1 MNFSK
6 KISFLIV
13 FIFLV
18 FRAFSQQIGIG
29 EWRDELPYYMCISVT
44 EDETKIYSATPYALF
59 YFDKADNSVQRI
71 TKINGLSDIGISTI
85 NYSKEY
91 KTLVIAYENA
101 NIDILKDNVI
111 INISDIKRASI
122 LGNKTINNI
131 YFIGKYAYLSCG
143 FGIVVLDIDKEEIH
157 DTYYIGLN
165 GSQVNVLALTK
176 DNQDTLFAATDK
188 GIYLA
193 SANSP
198 NLANYESWKKDKK
211 IDTNLVYNTIANFS
225 GGIVVNKHRATD
237 VKPNGD
243 TLFRYS
249 DGKWNSWVYNGAD
262 PIGKI
267 QSTNNYLCV
276 TYKYYVRLFGPD
288 YNFIVQIFTYDPG
301 NPFPLDAIVDKDNI
315 AWIGDTYSGLVSND
329 LTNQTFSKID
339 LSGPL
344 TARAFSMSIS
354 GNDLYIAPG
363 GRDNSYTPLY
373 NQGQIYHF
381 DNTNWFN
388 SSMSDLGNV
397 PDIVTISIDPSDNKR
412 IYAGSW
418 GRGLIELYDGALVA
432 KYGESNSTLRHH
444 SGTSDTSEI
453 RVGGTAFDQHG
464 NLWVVN
470 SHNNSCLSMK
480 SGYVWTG
487 FNISKAND
495 SDLGQL
501 MVDRYDQKWILMR
514 YSNLNTNS
522 ILVFTDNGTPD
533 DLSDDKSKLLNSA
546 AGSGNISGSYV
557 NALAEDRNGQVWVGS
572 EKGICVFY
580 SPENIFVPGQNFDAQ
595 QILVQQGSYTQYLLE
610 NEMVTAIAVDGANQK
625 WIGTDR
631 GGVFLFSPDG
641 TKQIYHFT
649 IDDSPLFS
657 NRITALAINPL
668 TGEVFIGTDKG
679 VISFKSTATEGGD
692 TFSDVYAYPN
702 PVKEGY
708 TGYIAIKGLVQDAE
722 VKITDISGRLI
733 YSTKAAGGQAIWDG
747 KNFSGRR
754 AKTGVYLV
762 MASNEDG
769 SEKIVTKILIIN

>member
-1 MNFSK
+1 MNLFK
-6 KISFLIV
+6 RIP
-13 FIFLV
+13 FLV
-18 FRAFSQQIGIG
+18 VFTLFMLRAFSQQIGIG

-44 EDETKIYSATPYALF
+44 EDESKIYAATPYALF
-59 YFDKADNSVQRI
+59 YFDKSDNSVQRI

-91 KTLVIAYENA
+91 KTVVIAYENA
-101 NIDILKDNVI
+101 NIDMLKNNSI

-157 DTYYIGLN
+157 DTYYIGLS
-165 GSQVNVLALTK
+165 GSQVNVLSLTK
-176 DNQDTLFAATDK
+176 DDQDTLFAATDK

-193 SANSP
+193 YANSP
-198 NLANYESWKKDKK
+198 NLANYESWKKDKR

-225 GGIVVNKHRATD
+225 GEIIVNKHRATQEN
-237 VKPNGD
+237 PLGD

-249 DGKWNSWVYNGAD
+249 NGHWNKWVLEDASTIW
-262 PIGKI
+262 KI
-267 QSTNNYLCV
+267 QSTNNYLCI
-276 TYKYYVRLFGPD
+276 TYHYFVKLFGPD
-288 YNFIVQIFTYDPG
+288 YNFLGQIYNYFPG
-301 NPFPLDAIVDKDNI
+301 NPFPLDAIVDKNQI
-315 AWIGDTYSGLVSND
+315 VWIGDNYSGLVSND
-329 LTNQTFSKID
+329 LINQTFSKID

-344 TARAFSMSIS
+344 TSKVFSMSIS
-354 GNDLYIAPG
+354 GNDLYISPG
-363 GRDNSYTPLY
+363 GRDNSYTPLTI
-373 NQGQIYHF
+373 QGQIYHF
-381 DNTNWFN
+381 DNTNWWNF
-388 SSMSDLGNV
+388 SMTDLGNV
-397 PDIVTISIDPSDNKR
+397 TNIVTVSTDPSDNKR

-418 GRGLIELYDGALVA
+418 GQGLIELYNGILVA
-432 KYGESNSTLRHH
+432 KYNESNSTLKHH
-444 SGTSDTSEI
+444 SQSPDTTDI
-453 RVGGTAFDQHG
+453 RVGGTAFDQSG

-470 SHNNSCLSMK
+470 THNNFCLSRK
-480 SGYVWTG
+480 SGNDWIGY
-487 FNISKAND
+487 NISIANE

-501 MVDRYDQKWILMR
+501 MIDRYGQKWIVMR
-514 YSNLNTNS
+514 YTNLNPNS
-522 ILVFTDNGTPD
+522 ILIFTDNGTPD
-533 DLSDDKSKLLNSA
+533 DLSDDKSRLLNSTV
-546 AGSGNISGSYV
+546 GSGNIPGNSV
-557 NALAEDRNGQVWVGS
+557 NAMAEDRNGQVWIGT

-580 SPENIFVPGQNFDAQ
+580 SPENIFISGQNFDAQ

-649 IDDSPLFS
+649 IENSPLFS

-668 TGEVFIGTDKG
+668 TGEVYIGTDKG
-679 VISFKSTATEGGD
+679 IISFKSTATEGGD
-692 TFSDVYAYPN
+692 SFSDVYAYPN

-733 YSTKAAGGQAIWDG
+733 FATKASGGQAIWDG
-747 KNFSGRR
+747 KNFSGKR

-762 MASNEDG
+762 FASNETG

>member
-1 MNFSK
+1 MNLNKRILFPV
-6 KISFLIV
+6 V
-13 FIFLV
+13 FTLFVL
-18 FRAFSQQIGIG
+18 RAFSQQIGIG

-44 EDETKIYSATPYALF
+44 EDDSKIYSATPYALF

-101 NIDILKDNVI
+101 NIDILKNNSI

-143 FGIVVLDIDKEEIH
+143 FGIVVLDIEKEEIH

-165 GSQVNVLALTK
+165 GSQVNVLSLTK
-176 DNQDTLFAATDK
+176 NDQDTLFAASDK

-193 SANSP
+193 DANSP
-198 NLANYESWKKDKK
+198 NLANYESWKKDKRM
-211 IDTNLVYNTIANFS
+211 DTNSVYNTISFFS
-225 GGIVVNKHRATD
+225 GEVIVNKHLTTNNR
-237 VKPNGD
+237 D
-243 TLFRYS
+243 TLFRFS
-249 DGKWNSWVYNGAD
+249 NGHWNKWVHEGANT
-262 PIGKI
+262 IWKI

-276 TYKYYVRLFGPD
+276 TYNYFVRLFKPD
-288 YNFIVQIFTYDPG
+288 YDFFVQIYSYFPG
-301 NPFPLDAIVDKDNI
+301 NPYPLDAIVDKDQI
-315 AWIGDTYSGLVSND
+315 AWIGDNYSGLVSND
-329 LTNQTFSKID
+329 LINQTFSKVD

-344 TARAFSMSIS
+344 TAKAFSLSIS
-354 GNDLYIAPG
+354 GNDLYVAPG
-363 GRDNSYTPLY
+363 GRDNSYTPLS

-381 DNTNWFN
+381 DNTNWWN
-388 SSMSDLGNV
+388 SGMSDLGNV
-397 PDIVTISIDPSDNKR
+397 TNIVTISVDPSDNKR

-418 GRGLIELYDGALVA
+418 GQGLIELYDGTLVA
-432 KYGESNSTLRHH
+432 KYDETNSSLHHH
-444 SGTSDTSEI
+444 SASSDSSDI
-453 RVGGTAFDQHG
+453 RVGGTGFDQSG

-470 SHNNSCLSMK
+470 THNNFCLSRK
-480 SGYVWTG
+480 SGNSWKAY
-487 FNISKAND
+487 NISISNE

-501 MVDRYDQKWILMR
+501 MIDSYDQKWIVMR
-514 YSNLNTNS
+514 YNNLNPNS
-522 ILVFTDNGTPD
+522 ILIFTDNGTPD
-533 DLSDDKSKLLNSA
+533 DLSDDKSKLLNSTV
-546 AGSGNISGSYV
+546 GSGNIAGQSV
-557 NALAEDRNGQVWVGS
+557 NAMAEDRNGQVWIGT

-668 TGEVFIGTDKG
+668 TGEVYIGTDKG
-679 VISFKSTATEGGD
+679 ILSFKSTATEGGD
-692 TFSDVYAYPN
+692 SFSDVYAYPN

-733 YSTKAAGGQAIWDG
+733 FATKAYGGQAIWDG
-747 KNFSGRR
+747 KNFSGKR

-762 MASNEDG
+762 FASNETG